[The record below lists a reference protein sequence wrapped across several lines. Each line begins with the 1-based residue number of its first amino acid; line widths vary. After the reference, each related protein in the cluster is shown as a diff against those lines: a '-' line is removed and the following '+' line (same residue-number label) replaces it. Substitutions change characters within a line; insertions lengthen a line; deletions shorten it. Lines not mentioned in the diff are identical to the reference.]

1 MAGVSVR
8 VKIRIRDMATVID
21 SVGNYW
27 FCGRGRAVLLFCLT
41 LILNAFFPT
50 LVTISSRIYWDVVH
64 DFSLRTQHCRHVYN
78 CYWSGVFNLLEFDH
92 TLKKKIIA
100 IHSICWV
107 DRDQI
112 SAWGFE
118 IVVTE
123 VLRSCGEGGV
133 YKTTYFCAICFVA
146 SLGWISPTAKCW
158 TLVVVS
164 VCRFS
169 VKHIR
174 CKRRVYFHNT
184 ESVQCIS
191 IR

>member
-1 MAGVSVR
+1 M
-8 VKIRIRDMATVID
+8 VIGSQWRPQID
-21 SVGNYW
+21 H
-27 FCGRGRAVLLFCLT
+27 RGASRPTCIGK
-41 LILNAFFPT
+41 LITHVPSFTSIIIL
-50 LVTISSRIYWDVVH
+50 VH